1 VIQKKVSAA
10 LAALVLLGMARAAP
24 LSAQID
30 TLDVRVDSL
39 VVRGAELIAASEI
52 ATASGL
58 RLGTRVTYADVQ
70 TAIRRLMASQDFDD
84 VQIKVTAGPPATFY
98 IDVVERRRVGVYRF
112 RGLRSASSATIVD
125 SVGLFSGEP
134 LNPGKIHTAQVMI
147 RQMLSNSG
155 YPRATVDT
163 VLARTP
169 TGEYDVTFDVSEGP
183 KLAVARIAFAGNDA
197 FTDRQLADAMST
209 GEEGFFWFRS
219 GQLKRDQFLAD
230 LSQSLPNFYA
240 RHGYIDFSVVSDT
253 VVVDT
258 TTGKGRVE
266 IQVSEGPQ
274 FRLVSF
280 EVEGNKRFP
289 NSQIKAFLQPA
300 REGMLEIGMVPNEY
314 PVFDQPGFT
323 EAIGKASDMYRNA
336 GYLQVRIIPTVERL
350 PPESPDDDPRI
361 AARWTILEGEPSYVR
376 HVTIVGND
384 YTHDRV
390 IRQRLF
396 VLPGDIYSQQLL
408 IESLKAIQALGF
420 FETLPPME
428 AVQITPSETGDVV
441 DITFR
446 VKESQTGNINFGV
459 SATAAT
465 GFAGFIGYDQP
476 NLFGL
481 AKVGHFRFVFGG
493 RTTDIEISYTDP
505 EIFGTRKSMSIGL
518 QASRDQFSSFSLGD
532 RRQTGGFLEVGS
544 PIFGLRSTRAF
555 AGYSLFYD
563 DVTDLDE
570 FGLSQQQAGLITS
583 GTRSS
588 VNFRIVR
595 DTRGGGLFPTSGN
608 RNTASWKH
616 TGGILGG
623 DGDYT
628 KVDVA
633 SEWFVPVGQFGG
645 GFEKVPIE
653 IVLGLIYRAGLTIG
667 DNPFFQ
673 DRYFMGGT
681 QVGIQ
686 LRGYGEATVTPLGH
700 VPRNAP
706 VSDFERVGQ
715 AYFATTAQLGVK
727 LTDNIFF
734 STFIDAGNTWFKTSQ
749 FNPTDLLTAAGVG
762 ASLVTPFGPIGLDY
776 GYGFDRRDVLGRPD
790 PGWKLNFRFGTV
802 F

>member
-1 VIQKKVSAA
+1 VIQKKFPAA
-10 LAALVLLGMARAAP
+10 LAALVLLSMARAAP

-39 VVRGAELIAASEI
+39 VVRGASLFAVTEI
-52 ATASGL
+52 KSASGL
-58 RLGTRVTYADVQ
+58 RLGTRVTYADIQ
-70 TAIRRLMASQDFDD
+70 NAIRRLMASQDFDD
-84 VQIKVTAGPPATFY
+84 VQIKVTAGPPAVFY
-98 IDVVERRRVGVYRF
+98 IDVIERARVGVYRF
-112 RGLRSASSATIVD
+112 EGLKHASAATIQD

-134 LNPGKIHTAQVMI
+134 LNPGKIHEARVMM

-155 YPRATVDT
+155 FPRARIDT
-163 VLARTP
+163 VLTQVP
-169 TGEYDVTFDVSEGP
+169 TGEFDVTFVVREGP
-183 KLAVARIAFAGNDA
+183 KLAVARIDFVGNES
-197 FTDRQLADAMST
+197 FTDRRLADAMAT
-209 GEEGFFWFRS
+209 GEEGFFWFSS
-219 GQLKRDQFLAD
+219 GQLKRDQFLND
-230 LSQSLPNFYA
+230 LSQSLPDFYA
-240 RHGYIDFSVVSDT
+240 RHGYIDFSVVNDT

-258 TTGKGRVE
+258 TTGKGRIE
-266 IQVSEGPQ
+266 IEVSEGPQ
-274 FRLVSF
+274 FKLVSF

-289 NSQIKAFLQPA
+289 NSQLKAFLQPA
-300 REGMLEIGMVPNEY
+300 REGMLDYGMDFNLY
-314 PVFDQPGFT
+314 PPFDQPAFN
-323 EAIGKASDMYRNA
+323 EAIGKASDMYRDA
-336 GYLQVRIIPTVERL
+336 GYLQIRIIPTVERL
-350 PPESPDDDPRI
+350 PPESPGGEPRI
-361 AARWTILEGEPSYVR
+361 AARWTVIEGEPSYVR

-446 VKESQTGNINFGV
+446 VKEAQTGNINFGV

-505 EIFGTRKSMSIGL
+505 EIFGTRKSLSVGL
-518 QASRDQFSSFSLGD
+518 QASRDRFTTFSLGD
-532 RRQTGGFLEVGS
+532 RRQTGGFMEVGS
-544 PIFGLRSTRAF
+544 PILGLRSTRAF
-555 AGYSLFYD
+555 VGYSLFYD
-563 DVTDLDE
+563 DVSDLDE

-588 VNFRIVR
+588 VSFRIVR

-628 KVDVA
+628 KVDVV
-633 SEWFVPVGQFGG
+633 SEWFVPVGQ
-645 GFEKVPIE
+645 I
-653 IVLGLIYRAGLTIG
+653 
-667 DNPFFQ
+667 
-673 DRYFMGGT
+673 
-681 QVGIQ
+681 
-686 LRGYGEATVTPLGH
+686 
-700 VPRNAP
+700 
-706 VSDFERVGQ
+706 
-715 AYFATTAQLGVK
+715 
-727 LTDNIFF
+727 
-734 STFIDAGNTWFKTSQ
+734 
-749 FNPTDLLTAAGVG
+749 
-762 ASLVTPFGPIGLDY
+762 
-776 GYGFDRRDVLGRPD
+776 
-790 PGWKLNFRFGTV
+790 
-802 F
+802 

>member
-1 VIQKKVSAA
+1 
-10 LAALVLLGMARAAP
+10 MARAAP

-30 TLDVRVDSL
+30 TLDVRVDSI

-52 ATASGL
+52 ATSSGL
-58 RLGTRVTYADVQ
+58 RVGTRVTYADVQ
-70 TAIRRLMASQDFDD
+70 NSIRRLMASQDFDD
-84 VQIKVTAGPPATFY
+84 VQVKVTAGPPAIFY
-98 IDVVERRRVGVYRF
+98 IDVVERPRVGVYVF
-112 RGLRSASSATIVD
+112 RGLQHANEGVIRD
-125 SVGLFSGEP
+125 SVGLFPDEP
-134 LNPGKIHTAQVMI
+134 LNPGKVHSTEVMV

-155 YPRATVDT
+155 YPRASVETD
-163 VLARTP
+163 LLQTP
-169 TGEYDVTFDVSEGP
+169 TGEYDVIFIVSEGP
-183 KLAVARIAFAGNDA
+183 KLAVARIDFVGNES
-197 FTDRQLADAMST
+197 FTDSELAGAMTT
-209 GEEGFFWFRS
+209 GEEGFFWFDS
-219 GQLKRDQFLAD
+219 GELKRDQFLAD
-230 LSQSLPNFYA
+230 LSQNLPDFYA
-240 RHGYIDFSVVSDT
+240 RHGYIDFSVISDT

-258 TTGKGRVE
+258 TTGKGRIE
-266 IQVSEGPQ
+266 IHVSEGPQ

-289 NSQIKAFLQPA
+289 NSQIKEFLQPA
-300 REGMLEIGMVPNEY
+300 RLGMLGPGMVPNQY
-314 PVFDQPGFT
+314 PAFDQPGFN
-323 EAIGKASDMYRNA
+323 EALGKAADLYRDA
-336 GYLQVRIIPTVERL
+336 GYLQVRIIPTIERL
-350 PPESPDDDPRI
+350 PPPAPGDDPRI
-361 AARWTILEGEPSYVR
+361 AARWTVIEGEPAYVR

-446 VKESQTGNINFGV
+446 VKEAQTGNINFGV
-459 SATAAT
+459 SATAAS

-505 EIFGTRKSMSIGL
+505 EIFGTRKSLSVGL
-518 QASRDQFSSFSLGD
+518 QASRDQFASFSLGD
-532 RRQTGGFLEVGS
+532 RRQTGGFMEVGS
-544 PIFGLRSTRAF
+544 PIFGLRATRVF

-563 DVTDLDE
+563 DVTDLDQ
-570 FGLSQQQAGLITS
+570 FGVSQEEAGLITS

-588 VNFRIVR
+588 LNFRIVR

-623 DGDYT
+623 DGDYA

-633 SEWFVPVGQFGG
+633 SEWFVPVGQIGG

-653 IVLGLIYRAGLTIG
+653 IVLGLIYRAGITIG

-734 STFIDAGNTWFKTSQ
+734 STFFDAGNTWYRTSQ

>member
-1 VIQKKVSAA
+1 
-10 LAALVLLGMARAAP
+10 MARAAP

-30 TLDVRVDSL
+30 TLDVRVDSI
-39 VVRGAELIAASEI
+39 VVRGAEHIAVSEI
-52 ATASGL
+52 ENASGM
-58 RLGTRVTYADVQ
+58 RVGTRVTYVDVQ
-70 TAIRRLMASQDFDD
+70 NAIRRLMATEDFDD

-98 IDVVERRRVGVYRF
+98 IDVVERPRVGVYVF
-112 RGLRSASSATIVD
+112 RGLEHANSGTIQD
-125 SVGLFSGEP
+125 TIGLFSGEP
-134 LNPGKIHTAQVMI
+134 LDPSKIYSAQVMI

-155 YPRATVDT
+155 YPRARVETDLVQ
-163 VLARTP
+163 TP
-169 TGEYDVTFDVSEGP
+169 TGEYDVIFAVYEGP
-183 KLAVARIAFAGNDA
+183 KLAVARIDFVGNEA
-197 FTDRQLADAMST
+197 FTDAELAGAMTT
-209 GEEGFFWFRS
+209 GEEGFFWFSS
-219 GQLKRDQFLAD
+219 GELKRDQFMND
-230 LSQSLPNFYA
+230 LSQNLPNFYA
-240 RHGYIDFSVVSDT
+240 QHGYIDFSVISDT

-258 TTGKGRVE
+258 TTGKGRIE
-266 IQVSEGPQ
+266 IDVSEGPQ

-289 NSQIKAFLQPA
+289 NSQIKEFLEPA
-300 REGMLEIGMVPNEY
+300 RLGMLGPGMVPNEY
-314 PVFDQPGFT
+314 PAFDEPGFN
-323 EAIGKASDMYRNA
+323 EAMGKVADMYRDA
-336 GYLQVRIIPTVERL
+336 GYLQVRIIPTIERL
-350 PPESPDDDPRI
+350 PPPGPGDDPRI
-361 AARWTILEGEPSYVR
+361 AARWTVIEGEPSYVR

-384 YTHDRV
+384 YTHDRI

-408 IESLKAIQALGF
+408 IESLKAIQSLGF

-428 AVQITPSETGDVV
+428 AIQITPSETGDVV

-505 EIFGTRKSMSIGL
+505 EIFGTRKSLSIGL
-518 QASRDQFSSFSLGD
+518 QASRDQFASFSLGD
-532 RRQTGGFLEVGS
+532 RRQTGGFMEVGS
-544 PIFGLRSTRAF
+544 PIFGWRSTRAF

-563 DVTDLDE
+563 DVTDLDQ
-570 FGLSQQQAGLITS
+570 FGISQEQAGLITS

-588 VNFRIVR
+588 INFRIVR

-608 RNTASWKH
+608 RNTVSWKH

-623 DGDYT
+623 DGDYA
-628 KVDVA
+628 KIDAA
-633 SEWFVPVGQFGG
+633 SEWFVPVGQIGG

-653 IVLGLIYRAGLTIG
+653 IVLGLLYRAGITIG

-673 DRYFMGGT
+673 DRYYMGGT
-681 QVGIQ
+681 QVGVQ

-715 AYFATTAQLGVK
+715 AYFATTAQLGIK

-734 STFIDAGNTWFKTSQ
+734 STFFDAGNTWFRTSQ

-776 GYGFDRRDVLGRPD
+776 AYGFDRRDVLGRPD

>member
-1 VIQKKVSAA
+1 LPAA

-39 VVRGAELIAASEI
+39 VVRGANLFATSEI
-52 ATASGL
+52 ASASGL
-58 RLGTRVTYADVQ
+58 RVGTRVTYADIQ
-70 TAIRRLMASQDFDD
+70 TALRRLMATQDFDD
-84 VQIKVTAGPPATFY
+84 VQIKVTAGPPAVFY
-98 IDVVERRRVGVYRF
+98 IDIVERPRVGWYYF
-112 RGLRSASSATIVD
+112 RGLKNVSATTIED
-125 SVGLFSGEP
+125 SIGLFSGEP
-134 LNPGKIHTAQVMI
+134 LNPGKIHAARVMI
-147 RQMLSNSG
+147 RQILANSG
-155 YPRATVDT
+155 YPSARVDT
-163 VLARTP
+163 LLTQAP
-169 TGEYDVTFDVSEGP
+169 TGEYNVTFEVHEGP
-183 KLAVARIAFAGNDA
+183 KLALARIEFIGNES
-197 FTDRQLADAMST
+197 FTDRQLADAMKT
-209 GEEGFFWFRS
+209 GEEGFFWFSS
-219 GQLKRDQFLAD
+219 GQLKRDEFLAD
-230 LSQSLPNFYA
+230 LSQRLPDFYA
-240 RHGYIDFSVVSDT
+240 RRGFIDFSVVNDT

-266 IQVSEGPQ
+266 IHVSEGPR
-274 FRLVSF
+274 FKLVSF

-289 NSQIKAFLQPA
+289 NSQLKAFLQPA
-300 REGMLEIGMVPNEY
+300 REGMLDYGTVFNLY
-314 PVFDQPGFT
+314 PPFDQPAFN
-323 EAIGKASDMYRNA
+323 EALGKASDMYRDA
-336 GYLQVRIIPTVERL
+336 GYLQIRIIPTVERL
-350 PPESPDDDPRI
+350 PPESPGEDPRI
-361 AARWTILEGEPSYVR
+361 AARWTVIEGEPSYVR

-408 IESLKAIQALGF
+408 IESLKAISALGF

-446 VKESQTGNINFGV
+446 VKEAQTGNINFGV

-481 AKVGHFRFVFGG
+481 GKVGHFRFVFGG
-493 RTTDIEISYTDP
+493 RTTDIEVSYTDP
-505 EIFGTRKSMSIGL
+505 EIFGTRKSLSVGL
-518 QASRDQFSSFSLGD
+518 QASRDQFTTFSLGD
-532 RRQTGGFLEVGS
+532 RRQTGGFTEVGS
-544 PIFGLRSTRAF
+544 PIMGLRSTRVF
-555 AGYSLFYD
+555 VGYSLFYD

-570 FGLSQQQAGLITS
+570 FGISPQQAGLITS

-588 VNFRIVR
+588 LSFRIVR

-623 DGDYT
+623 DGDYS
-628 KVDVA
+628 KVDVV
-633 SEWFVPVGQFGG
+633 SEWFVPVGQIGG

-734 STFIDAGNTWFKTSQ
+734 STFIDAGNTWFKSSQ

-776 GYGFDRRDVLGRPD
+776 AYGFDRRDVLGRPD

>member
-1 VIQKKVSAA
+1 MIQKKVSAA

-98 IDVVERRRVGVYRF
+98 IDVVERPRVGVYQF
-112 RGLRSASSATIVD
+112 RGLKSASSATIED

-163 VLARTP
+163 VLSRTP

-183 KLAVARIAFAGNDA
+183 KLAVARIAFVGNEA
-197 FTDRQLADAMST
+197 FTDAQLADAMST

-230 LSQSLPNFYA
+230 LSQNLPNFYA

-314 PVFDQPGFT
+314 PVFDQPGFN

-350 PPESPDDDPRI
+350 PPETPDDDPRI

-396 VLPGDIYSQQLL
+396 VLPGDIYSQRLL

-505 EIFGTRKSMSIGL
+505 EIFGTRKSMSIGV

-532 RRQTGGFLEVGS
+532 RRQTGGFLEFGS

-595 DTRGGGLFPTSGN
+595 DTRGGGLFPTSGTET
-608 RNTASWKH
+608 RPHGST
-616 TGGILGG
+616 
-623 DGDYT
+623 
-628 KVDVA
+628 
-633 SEWFVPVGQFGG
+633 P
-645 GFEKVPIE
+645 
-653 IVLGLIYRAGLTIG
+653 
-667 DNPFFQ
+667 
-673 DRYFMGGT
+673 
-681 QVGIQ
+681 
-686 LRGYGEATVTPLGH
+686 GESSAET
-700 VPRNAP
+700 
-706 VSDFERVGQ
+706 
-715 AYFATTAQLGVK
+715 ATT
-727 LTDNIFF
+727 
-734 STFIDAGNTWFKTSQ
+734 
-749 FNPTDLLTAAGVG
+749 
-762 ASLVTPFGPIGLDY
+762 
-776 GYGFDRRDVLGRPD
+776 RR
-790 PGWKLNFRFGTV
+790 
-802 F
+802 